1 MAFPVK
7 PSAYLLGSNGT
18 PQPSPVG
25 PIVHVPNVL
34 PGPVHALAYSA
45 SPGTY
50 ILAGSSDRSVRLYN
64 PSPTSSANSEEPEG
78 RLIQTYSAHGYEV
91 LSIAVSSGNESFV
104 SSGGDRAAFLWD
116 VSTAV
121 TTRRFGGNIHGHTG
135 QINCVSFAGAGD
147 SLIVSGSFDT
157 TARIWD
163 VRSGSV
169 KPIQVLDDAR
179 DAVTCVAVRGPEVL
193 TGSVDGRVRSY
204 DMRTGKCTTDT
215 MGASV
220 TSLSLTKDG
229 KAMLVGTLDSKL
241 RLMDRA
247 NGTCLKAYADPS
259 WRNEEL
265 RVQSLLGIRE
275 RYVLAGDE
283 MTAGIGGREGRVL
296 AWDMMTGK
304 LAATIAVPWGPAG
317 YETKKKAIG
326 RDGKEKARNYVVSC
340 MAWRDDGWGNQF
352 CVAGTSGAVAV
363 YDI

>member
-1 MAFPVK
+1 M
-7 PSAYLLGSNGT
+7 
-18 PQPSPVG
+18 
-25 PIVHVPNVL
+25 
-34 PGPVHALAYSA
+34 
-45 SPGTY
+45 
-50 ILAGSSDRSVRLYN
+50 
-64 PSPTSSANSEEPEG
+64 
-78 RLIQTYSAHGYEV
+78 

-104 SSGGDRAAFLWD
+104 SSGGDRASFLWD

-121 TTRRFGGNIHGHTG
+121 TTRRFGGNAHGHTG

-157 TARIWD
+157 TARVWD

-169 KPIQVLDDAR
+169 KPIQVFDDAR
-179 DAVTCVAVRGPEVL
+179 DAVTCVAVRGSEVL

-204 DMRTGKCTTDT
+204 DMRTGKCTTDA

-247 NGTCLKAYADPS
+247 NGTCLKAYADPT

-265 RVQSLLGIRE
+265 RVQSLVGMRE
-275 RYVLAGDE
+275 RYVLTGDE
-283 MTAGIGGREGRVL
+283 MTAGTGGGREGRVL
-296 AWDMMTGK
+296 AWDLMTGK
-304 LAATIAVPWGPAG
+304 LATTIAVPWGPTG
-317 YETKKKAIG
+317 YETKKKVIG

-363 YDI
+363 YDV